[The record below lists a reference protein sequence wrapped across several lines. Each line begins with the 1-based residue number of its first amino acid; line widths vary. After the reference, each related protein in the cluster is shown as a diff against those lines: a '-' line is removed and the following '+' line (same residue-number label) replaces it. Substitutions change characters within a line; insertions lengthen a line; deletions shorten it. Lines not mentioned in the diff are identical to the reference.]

1 MSDHTTPRPGVPAA
15 DTLDSLAGDTESTF
29 R

>member
-1 MSDHTTPRPGVPAA
+1 MSDRTTPHAGVPAA
-15 DTLDSLAGDTESTF
+15 DTLDGLAGDTESTV